1 MASLVLREQPVH
13 YIGVQLTD
21 DDVELV
27 LSTIQERTPGVTHL
41 TEALGIARTY
51 LYAGLHHDSLELS
64 KFLSLQ
70 HLIGLDLITQTH
82 LKEATDQLHD
92 HLASYL
98 TPLSLD

>member
-1 MASLVLREQPVH
+1 
-13 YIGVQLTD
+13 
-21 DDVELV
+21 
-27 LSTIQERTPGVTHL
+27 
-41 TEALGIARTY
+41 
-51 LYAGLHHDSLELS
+51 LELS